1 MKALL
6 LLYIGIFFCINTEAQ
21 TAQIEFYAEEPTT
34 VYIFEPLDNAYNYQ
48 YATDTLYLKPN
59 LKIEYTV
66 RVADFNFTAIN
77 IPRLGRF
84 VLPLISGNKLQLKIK
99 GNELSFSGD
108 NAAGLIYF
116 NNEFIKKGLA
126 SYMEII
132 ETTFD
137 KFRTSTP
144 YSQLYQLCLNEATN
158 DIYENMDSLC
168 VTQQISKR
176 FSEIIKANLD
186 YAFSFIIINKYR
198 LTQEKSPQES
208 IDIESAIDNV
218 YSSCTINA
226 PNILMYNYASSYVS
240 HYYERKA
247 FEKDKDFDTY
257 SFLLNSPPHIL
268 LPCIGRALLIDI
280 LYSVKS
286 FNHEKVYAYLASHF
300 PDSDYVRILKPLF
313 VNVESNEM
321 AEETDSIEYITST
334 ISRLEELSK
343 LEQFKGKYILVDLW
357 ATWCTP
363 CKLEFQYAS
372 VVDDILKQYSNLC
385 LLYISI
391 DEDRFYEHWKKTINN
406 LHLYGTHL
414 RVDNENLYQDIVNKI
429 YLKEKVTIPKY
440 ILLSPDGEVINANLP
455 RPSSQ
460 LKLKE
465 AVSKSIR

>member
-6 LLYIGIFFCINTEAQ
+6 FLYIIGIFFCINTEAQ

-34 VYIFEPLDNAYNYQ
+34 VYLFEPLDNAYNYQ

-59 LKIEYTV
+59 LKIEYSV

-198 LTQEKSPQES
+198 LTQKNPHKRVL
-208 IDIESAIDNV
+208 I
-218 YSSCTINA
+218 SSLLLT
-226 PNILMYNYASSYVS
+226 MYTLLAQSM
-240 HYYERKA
+240 HPI
-247 FEKDKDFDTY
+247 
-257 SFLLNSPPHIL
+257 FLCIIMPLLTFHI
-268 LPCIGRALLIDI
+268 IMKG
-280 LYSVKS
+280 K
-286 FNHEKVYAYLASHF
+286 
-300 PDSDYVRILKPLF
+300 
-313 VNVESNEM
+313 
-321 AEETDSIEYITST
+321 
-334 ISRLEELSK
+334 LSK
-343 LEQFKGKYILVDLW
+343 RI
-357 ATWCTP
+357 
-363 CKLEFQYAS
+363 
-372 VVDDILKQYSNLC
+372 
-385 LLYISI
+385 
-391 DEDRFYEHWKKTINN
+391 KTLI
-406 LHLYGTHL
+406 HIHFC
-414 RVDNENLYQDIVNKI
+414 
-429 YLKEKVTIPKY
+429 
-440 ILLSPDGEVINANLP
+440 
-455 RPSSQ
+455 
-460 LKLKE
+460 
-465 AVSKSIR
+465 